1 MKKQIYAEAKQLAE
15 KYNGHVLECLEHGKL
30 VAYKVVF
37 KESQLVV
44 IFKNRNG
51 GEL

>member
-1 MKKQIYAEAKQLAE
+1 MKKRIYEEAKQLAE
-15 KYNGHVLECLEHGKL
+15 KYNGLVLECMEHGRH

-37 KESQLVV
+37 KNSQLVV